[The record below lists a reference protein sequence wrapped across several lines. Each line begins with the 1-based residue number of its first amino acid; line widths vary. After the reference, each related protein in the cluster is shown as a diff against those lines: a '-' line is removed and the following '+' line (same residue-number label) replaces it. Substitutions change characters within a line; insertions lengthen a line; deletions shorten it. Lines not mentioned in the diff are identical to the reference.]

1 MRLPTPGPVL
11 PLSLLAAA
19 LLTALVGLAVTP
31 SSGATPAAPPAAAS
45 RFTSTLGLGDSVPAG
60 FACGCTPYVGLL
72 SAQHGAAQHQPM
84 TVQNLARGG
93 LTSAGLLQQVAS
105 RGVVAGP
112 GAVTVITIG
121 ANDFDS
127 GSLSSPGCR
136 AADGLACY
144 APELEA
150 LDDHVRRTLRLLG
163 SAGERRG
170 PVLVTGYWNVFLDGQ
185 VAQSRGTS
193 YTQASNAL
201 TLAENTLNVER
212 DVGGQRKEVGSLD
225 QVADATDR
233 HDWHPE
239 ERQRHERAFCPRFDP
254 HEGDQEHQAQRK

>member
-1 MRLPTPGPVL
+1 MRVRTPGPVL

-60 FACGCTPYVGLL
+60 FACGCMPYVGLL

-144 APELEA
+144 APQLEA

-170 PVLVTGYWNVFLDGQ
+170 PVLVTGYWNVFLDGPRAQAKGPAYTRDSDVLTRQ
-185 VAQSRGTS
+185 VNDVLERAAGDSGATYVDLYAPFKSRGE
-193 YTQASNAL
+193 AL
-201 TLAENTLNVER
+201 SDLLAPDGDHPSAAGHRLIADLLE
-212 DVGGQRKEVGSLD
+212 DSL
-225 QVADATDR
+225 TR
-233 HDWHPE
+233 S
-239 ERQRHERAFCPRFDP
+239 
-254 HEGDQEHQAQRK
+254 